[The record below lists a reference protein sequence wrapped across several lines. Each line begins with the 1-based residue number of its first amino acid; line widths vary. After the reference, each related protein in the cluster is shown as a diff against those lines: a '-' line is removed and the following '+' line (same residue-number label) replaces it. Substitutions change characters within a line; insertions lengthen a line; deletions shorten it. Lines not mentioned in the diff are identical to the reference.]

1 MALSEPFDILQGG
14 VFWTTEFD
22 FLWRQEQS
30 RTARGRTIVKDF
42 GSPLWALTV
51 QSKQLSPNKLDYWR
65 ARLGALENGKWTFLG
80 RPMSRCYPILYP
92 NGTWPTGA
100 LFNGTATLASVSG
113 DSKSITVSGLP
124 NGYEF
129 SIGDYLSIG
138 DDLHRVEEDAS
149 APAGTTGLFQVAPP
163 IWPGVTSGS
172 VVVKQPHC
180 LMTINPGSVQSTA
193 NPQTGWGSVS
203 FQATEAR

>member
-1 MALSEPFDILQGG
+1 MAITYPIDILQNG

-30 RTARGRTIVKDF
+30 RTAAGRTYVKDF
-42 GSPLWALTV
+42 GSPIWKLTA
-51 QSKQLSPNKLDYWR
+51 QSKKLSPNNLDYWR

-80 RPMSRCYPILYP
+80 RPMSRVYPIKYP
-92 NGTWPTGA
+92 RGTWPTGGA
-100 LFNGTATLASVSG
+100 FSGAATLASVSV

-124 NGYEF
+124 NGYQF
-129 SIGDYLSIG
+129 STGDFLSIG
-138 DDLHRVEEDAS
+138 DNLHRVEEDIT

-172 VVVKQPHC
+172 VVVKSPHC
-180 LMTINPGSVQSTA
+180 LMTVNPGSVTSTA
-193 NPQTGWGSVS
+193 DPSTGWGAVT

>member
-1 MALSEPFDILQGG
+1 MALSEPFDILQDG

-30 RTARGRTIVKDF
+30 RTAAGRTFVKDF
-42 GSPLWALTV
+42 GSPIWALTA

-65 ARLGALENGKWTFLG
+65 ARLGALENGKWRFLG

-92 NGTWPTGA
+92 EGSWPTGTA
-100 LFNGTATLASVSG
+100 FSGTATLASVSA
-113 DSKSITVSGLP
+113 DSKSVTVSGLP

-129 SIGDYLSIG
+129 SVGDFFSIG
-138 DDLHRVEEDAS
+138 DNLHRVEEDVS
-149 APAGTTGLFQVAPP
+149 APAGTTPLFQVAPP

-172 VVVKQPHC
+172 VVVKLPHC
-180 LMTINPGSVQSTA
+180 LMAINPGSVQSTA
-193 NPQTGWGSVS
+193 NPQTGWGSVT